1 MNKIGK
7 LNESS
12 TPASK
17 AEKSGAVTDYRLPRS
32 LKPYYYDLQI
42 KPYFNVT
49 SMPSRYDGHVTIRFT
64 CLEDTSKLV
73 MHINNLR
80 VDNDSIEVA
89 LINDSS
95 FDAQNNGTA
104 AKNDTGHVERLK
116 IWKRL
121 TWFLDPKR
129 QFFIV
134 QFGKRIFK
142 KGQNYMVDVSFTG
155 VLKDDNSG
163 LYASSYIDANGNRR

>member
-1 MNKIGK
+1 MNKNHHDKNSELHADKIEAPG
-7 LNESS
+7 
-12 TPASK
+12 T
-17 AEKSGAVTDYRLPRS
+17 VTDYRLPRS
-32 LKPYYYDLQI
+32 LKPYHYDLRI

-49 SMPSRYDGHVTIRFT
+49 SVPSRYDGHVTIRFT

-80 VDNDSIEVA
+80 IDNDSIEVA

-95 FDAQNNGTA
+95 YDAQNGRM
-104 AKNDTGHVERLK
+104 AKNETRPVERLR

-121 TWFLDPKR
+121 TWFLDPRR

-134 QFGKRIFK
+134 EFGKKVFK
-142 KGQNYMVDVSFTG
+142 KGQNYMVDVSFKG
-155 VLKDDNSG
+155 ALKDDNSG
-163 LYASSYIDANGNRR
+163 LYASSYVDSDGNTR